1 MEVVV
6 ILKGIKCL
14 AFTATLHE
22 VTIMQDDVILLLQPE
37 SFRALLVQIGSF
49 LIYTSLWVPNLL
61 VKGKPE
67 KNSGQSSKIMPSR
80 KGHSVNI
87 VEASV

>member
-1 MEVVV
+1 MVV

-22 VTIMQDDVILLLQPE
+22 VTIMQDDVILLLPPE
-37 SFRALLVQIGSF
+37 SFRALLVQIGAF
-49 LIYTSLWVPNLL
+49 LIYTSLRVPNLL

-67 KNSGQSSKIMPSR
+67 RILVKVVKSCHRANG
-80 KGHSVNI
+80 I
-87 VEASV
+87 VLIL

>member
-22 VTIMQDDVILLLQPE
+22 VTIMQDDVIFYYSQ
-37 SFRALLVQIGSF
+37 
-49 LIYTSLWVPNLL
+49 NL
-61 VKGKPE
+61 
-67 KNSGQSSKIMPSR
+67 SGLCLYKL
-80 KGHSVNI
+80 GLF
-87 VEASV
+87 

>member
-6 ILKGIKCL
+6 ILKGIKCV

-37 SFRALLVQIGSF
+37 SFRALLVQIGAF
-49 LIYTSLWVPNLL
+49 LIYTSLRVPNLL

-67 KNSGQSSKIMPSR
+67 RILVKVVKSCHRANG
-80 KGHSVNI
+80 I
-87 VEASV
+87 VLIL